1 MCLDEDRRS
10 DAWGPCGRRRGR
22 RVRRALPILALGITV
37 ASCASLAP
45 PTTVP
50 VPTTPEVRTER
61 GTAVYY
67 ASRFHGRRTASGV
80 RLDNAAMVAAHPSLP
95 FGCVVRVTNLDNQ
108 RAVDVTIIDRGPSLS
123 GQRRGIVI
131 DVSQGAARELGFYR
145 RGTAP
150 VEIEIPTPCRAA
162 AAG

>member
-1 MCLDEDRRS
+1 MRVGRP
-10 DAWGPCGRRRGR
+10 AGPVARTGRATTW
-22 RVRRALPILALGITV
+22 RALGVLGLSLASVSCATV
-37 ASCASLAP
+37 APPP
-45 PTTVP
+45 PTP
-50 VPTTPEVRTER
+50 EPATPEVATQR

-95 FGCVVRVTNLDNQ
+95 FGCVVRVTNLDND
-108 RAVDVTIIDRGPSLS
+108 RAVDVTIVDRGPSLS